1 MNKSITLMGRITSI
15 LSGILLVCA
24 HSLNLGAG
32 EQGSVFGSL
41 LVFVA
46 HLLLVFAFFGLYIQ
60 QGDRNGLLG
69 FFAMLVGNIGNIIV
83 TAIVF
88 VEIAQASGENI
99 HHVFTTPVT
108 QPIYSFGPLLF
119 VIGMI
124 LLGVSMIRAKVF
136 PVFSGYLLLIG
147 TIVFAV
153 ASVSGDIQKI
163 VEVIGSLFTGAGFIT
178 AGIKFKNFEAPSEFE
193 YSSVKGR

>member
-1 MNKSITLMGRITSI
+1 MNKSIAHLGRTTSI

-24 HSLNLGAG
+24 HFFNLGGG

-46 HLLLVFAFFGLYIQ
+46 HLLLVFAFFGLYTQ

-69 FFAMLVGNIGNIIV
+69 FLAMLLGNVGNIIV

-88 VEIAQASGENI
+88 VEIAQASGEKI
-99 HHVFTTPVT
+99 DHVFTTSVT
-108 QPIYSFGPLLF
+108 EPIYSFGPLLF

-124 LLGVSMIRAKVF
+124 LLGVSLIRGKVF
-136 PVFSGYLLLIG
+136 PAFSGYLLLLG
-147 TIVFAV
+147 TIVFAA
-153 ASVSGDIQKI
+153 ASVTGDSQKI
-163 VEVIGSLFTGAGFIT
+163 VEFIGSIFTGAGFIT
-178 AGIKFKNFEAPSEFE
+178 AGIKFKKLKASSEFE